1 MARKLRLQYEGAVY
15 HVMNR
20 GNHREDIFRDDSDRR
35 LFLDTL
41 EETCAKTHWHVHAW
55 CLMSN
60 HFHLVIETPRANL
73 VDGMKW
79 LLATYTLRFNHRHKL
94 SGHLFSGRYK
104 ALFVDESESGYLKT
118 ACDYVHLNPVRAK
131 LLKAQDKLRHYPW
144 SSFPEYLR
152 NPKLRRSWLKVRK
165 LFGEHGIAKDSPAGR
180 KEFEKRMEVRRGAEE
195 AEEFK
200 GMQRGWFLGSKAFR
214 KELLGMM
221 SQKAGPEDYGE
232 EIRESA
238 HEQAERLVW
247 EELKKLGWRERE
259 LVKHRKGD
267 PKKVKIALRLR
278 RETTM
283 TLEWTA
289 NRLCMGTKTH
299 LSHLLYWHNRK

>member
-1 MARKLRLQYEGAVY
+1 MVLTYSLLVPLSGNGSQIKNPISGRDLSCDESRRPPRGRLRGRSGPPALSSDPGGGLEKNRGRFLVLTSRCPNGLVPFMARKLRLQYEGAVY

-79 LLATYTLRFNHRHKL
+79 LLATYTLRSNHRHKL

-131 LLKAQDKLRHYPW
+131 LLKAQDSCATTLGAA
-144 SSFPEYLR
+144 S
-152 NPKLRRSWLKVRK
+152 RSTS
-165 LFGEHGIAKDSPAGR
+165 GTQSC
-180 KEFEKRMEVRRGAEE
+180 
-195 AEEFK
+195 
-200 GMQRGWFLGSKAFR
+200 
-214 KELLGMM
+214 
-221 SQKAGPEDYGE
+221 AGPGS
-232 EIRESA
+232 RSESYSGST
-238 HEQAERLVW
+238 EFPKTVRLDARS
-247 EELKKLGWRERE
+247 LRSGWKCGGGRR
-259 LVKHRKGD
+259 RQRS
-267 PKKVKIALRLR
+267 LRACSGAGFWGAKPFAR
-278 RETTM
+278 SC
-283 TLEWTA
+283 WA
-289 NRLCMGTKTH
+289 
-299 LSHLLYWHNRK
+299 

>member
-165 LFGEHGIAKDSPAGR
+165 LFGEHGIPKDSPAGR
-180 KEFEKRMEVRRGAEE
+180 KEFEKRMEVRRGAED

-221 SQKAGPEDYGE
+221 SQKAGPEHYGE

-238 HEQAERLVW
+238 HEKAERLVW